1 MRLTWPRLGGVAE
14 SLSARLL
21 VLTLFFVMVSEV
33 VIYLPS
39 IARFRLTY
47 LEERIDA
54 ARLAT
59 LALEATP
66 EGVISMEL
74 EGDLLRQA
82 EIDAVVAKSPET
94 RALILGAATPPT
106 VQAFFDLRGATLPV
120 LIRDAF
126 QAMVSPGRTIR
137 IIGDPMVSGDAASL
151 DVILSEAPL
160 RRAMFEF
167 SGRILSLSLVIGLIT
182 GGLVFLSLN
191 LLMVRPMRRIT
202 ASMTAFRE
210 APQEAQTI
218 VPTSR
223 RDEIGQAQ
231 RELAEMQSELRM
243 ALKHRERL
251 AQLGGAVSKINH
263 DLRNILATA
272 QLVSDRL
279 ADSGDPEVRRLT
291 PTLVSA
297 IDRAVELCSQ
307 TLQFGRAEDP
317 VPRRS
322 LFRLHALVEDV
333 GTALGL
339 AADSD
344 PLWRNEVA
352 PDLQISADRE
362 QIFRVLMN
370 IGRNAAEALRRQEG
384 GRIFIDAAL
393 LSNCVTI
400 DIADNG
406 PGLPEIARKHLF
418 KPFKGS
424 ARAGGTGLGL
434 AIARDLIAGHGGEVI
449 LRKSDETGATFRIE
463 FPSNIHEI
471 EDRRQRKA
479 SM

>member
-1 MRLTWPRLGGVAE
+1 MRLTWPRLGAVAK

-33 VIYLPS
+33 LIYVPS
-39 IARFRLTY
+39 IARFRLAY

-59 LALEATP
+59 LALKATP
-66 EGVISMEL
+66 EGVISAEL
-74 EGDLLRQA
+74 ERDLLRQA
-82 EIDAVVAKSPET
+82 EIDAVVAKSAET
-94 RALILGAATPPT
+94 RALILGGATPPT
-106 VQAFFDLRGATLPV
+106 VHAFFDLRGATLPI
-120 LIRDAF
+120 LIRDAYD
-126 QAMVSPGRTIR
+126 AMVSPGRTIR
-137 IIGDPMVSGDAASL
+137 IVGEPMMSDGATSL
-151 DVILSEAPL
+151 DVILDEAPM

-191 LLMVRPMRRIT
+191 LLMVRPLRRIT
-202 ASMTAFRE
+202 DSMTAFRD
-210 APQEAQTI
+210 APQETRSI

-223 RDEIGQAQ
+223 RDEIGLTQ

-243 ALKHRERL
+243 ALKQKERL
-251 AQLGGAVSKINH
+251 AELGGAVSKINH

-279 ADSGDPEVRRLT
+279 SVSGDPEVRRVT
-291 PTLVSA
+291 PTLISA

-307 TLQFGRAEDP
+307 TLQFGRAKDP
-317 VPRRS
+317 APRRS
-322 LFRLHALVEDV
+322 LFRLQALVDDV

-339 AADSD
+339 VGDSTEV
-344 PLWRNEVA
+344 WCNEVA

-370 IGRNAAEALRRQEG
+370 VGRNAADAVREAQP
-384 GRIFIDAAL
+384 GRITVAAAL

-400 DIADNG
+400 DITDNG
-406 PGLPEIARKHLF
+406 PGLPDLARKNLF

-434 AIARDLIAGHGGEVI
+434 AIARDLISGHGGEII
-449 LRKSDETGATFRIE
+449 LRKSDETGTTFRLE
-463 FPSNIHEI
+463 FPSNILEI
-471 EDRRQRKA
+471 EPRRLHKA
-479 SM
+479 SL